1 MAEII
6 IAGGGHGGIAAAAK
20 LSKNGFNTTVYERN
34 EKNKMGYDW
43 TDIFDRRAL
52 ISAGIGMPSEDKFT
66 VKGDVT
72 FYGPSEHSED
82 EVLVRAQKYNRI
94 FD

>member
-20 LSKNGFNTTVYERN
+20 LSKNGFNTTIYERN
-34 EKNKMGYDW
+34 EKNKMGYDRA
-43 TDIFDRRAL
+43 DIFDRRAL
-52 ISAGIGMPSEDKFT
+52 ISAGIGMPSEDNFT
-66 VKGDVT
+66 VKGDVI
-72 FYGPSEHSED
+72 YSVPSEYSED